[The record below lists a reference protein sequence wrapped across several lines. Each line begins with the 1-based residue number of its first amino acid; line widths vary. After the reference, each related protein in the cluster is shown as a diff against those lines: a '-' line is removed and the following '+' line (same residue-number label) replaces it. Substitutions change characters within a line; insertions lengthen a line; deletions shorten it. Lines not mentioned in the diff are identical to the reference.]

1 MSQHPEI
8 DEAEREAHEGVCVY
22 DSYPHPDCKCL
33 GADCCPLHEDIAALA
48 SLARAAEERAD
59 KQANDFDVLSQ
70 QYLKRTEAAEARVRE
85 LEAKGGCDHVF
96 EANHGMFDSSH
107 PYCTK
112 CGRAE

>member
-1 MSQHPEI
+1 MSQHEI
-8 DEAEREAHEGVCVY
+8 DEAVREALVIHYHGV
-22 DSYPHPDCKCL
+22 PFLL
-33 GADCCPLHEDIAALA
+33 GCAPCGVTVEKVQSLAL
-48 SLARAAEERAD
+48 LARAAEERAD

-96 EANHGMFDSSH
+96 EANHGMFDSLH